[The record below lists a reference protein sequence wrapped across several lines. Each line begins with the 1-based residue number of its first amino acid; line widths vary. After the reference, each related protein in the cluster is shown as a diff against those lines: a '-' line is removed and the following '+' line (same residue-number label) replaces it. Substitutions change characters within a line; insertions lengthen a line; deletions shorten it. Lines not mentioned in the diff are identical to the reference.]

1 MKAVGLVT
9 EYNPF
14 HNGHLYHL
22 NKAMELTGAD
32 ISVAVMSG
40 DFVQRGEPAVLDKY
54 TRTSMALN
62 SGVNLVVELPVNYAV
77 SSAESFAAGALKVL
91 DYVKADSIAFGCVC
105 IQDFRQLQPP
115 RGSVAAIICHRTF
128 AGNGQGVGLHLF
140 AVFVFFIVEAP
151 GCVVCHTVQGIVIL
165 CQLPRDIITLCAA
178 SAGCFSRIG

>member
-54 TRTSMALN
+54 TRA
-62 SGVNLVVELPVNYAV
+62 SGYRRFEGSCQSVSIPVIRRTETACGNRK
-77 SSAESFAAGALKVL
+77 SFSFRS
-91 DYVKADSIAFGCVC
+91 ADS
-105 IQDFRQLQPP
+105 
-115 RGSVAAIICHRTF
+115 SV
-128 AGNGQGVGLHLF
+128 
-140 AVFVFFIVEAP
+140 
-151 GCVVCHTVQGIVIL
+151 
-165 CQLPRDIITLCAA
+165 
-178 SAGCFSRIG
+178 